1 MGLTSRKRFS
11 TRRMRTM
18 IWSLAVIVAGAI
30 IFPSLG
36 YVYTAINPAQAQAAE
51 DSNPRANY
59 WRAVREGN
67 VGYSA
72 VSGPETNVL
81 IQNGGQNWR
90 QLRNGPIATYGGW
103 ALFLTVCAIM
113 LFFAIRGRVKLEGKP
128 SGMIVPRWSV
138 FERTVHWYTA
148 TLFIVL
154 TITGL
159 STLFGRTVLI
169 PLLGKE
175 GFAVWAAF
183 ARPVHNYL
191 GPFFS
196 IGVVV
201 ILLMWIRHNIPN
213 AVDFKWFAEG
223 GGIVGRKHASAGRLN
238 GGEKVWFWIVVLVG
252 GIAVC
257 VTGFLLDFPIWGQ
270 TRSDMQLYNIIH
282 SVGAMVWIAV
292 FFSHAY
298 IGTLGTEGAIDA
310 MAKGR
315 VSVEWAKQHH
325 DLWYEEVKDQ
335 AEYDPT
341 VDSGAVAQGQV
352 RPT

>member
-1 MGLTSRKRFS
+1 MGLTSRTRFS
-11 TRRMRTM
+11 TRRMRAM
-18 IWSLAVIVAGAI
+18 IWSLVIIVAGAI
-30 IFPSLG
+30 VFPSLG
-36 YVYTAINPAQAQAAE
+36 YVYTAINPVQAQATE

-72 VSGPETNVL
+72 VRGQETNVL

-113 LFFAIRGRVKLEGKP
+113 LFFATRGRVQLQARP
-128 SGMIVPRWSV
+128 SGMTVRRWSV

-148 TLFIVL
+148 TLFIIL

-159 STLFGRTVLI
+159 SMLFGRAVLI
-169 PLLGKE
+169 PLLGHQ
-175 GFAVWAAF
+175 GFAAWAAF
-183 ARPVHNYL
+183 ARPVHDYL

-196 IGVVV
+196 IGVFL
-201 ILLMWIRHNIPN
+201 ILVMWIRYNIPN
-213 AVDFKWFAEG
+213 AVDFKWFAQG
-223 GGIVGRKHASAGRLN
+223 GGMGRKHPSAGRVN

-257 VTGFLLDFPIWGQ
+257 VSGFLLDFPIWGQ
-270 TRSDMQLYNIIH
+270 SRTDMQLYNIIH
-282 SVGAMVWIAV
+282 GVGALVWIAV
-292 FFSHAY
+292 FFGHAY
-298 IGTLGTEGAIDA
+298 IGTIGTEGALDA

-315 VSVEWAKQHH
+315 VSIEWARQHH

-335 AEYDPT
+335 AEYDQT
-341 VDSGAVAQGQV
+341 MDSGAGAQGQV
-352 RPT
+352 RQT